1 MREYEDYIYV
11 CICTNLWGTMCVCE
25 GGGQEYIWKATQKLC
40 LQKLASIQ
48 PVRRL
53 NWEDHAFNYT
63 TERTQV
69 RK

>member
-1 MREYEDYIYV
+1 MGDNV
-11 CICTNLWGTMCVCE
+11 CVC